1 MGRMGDLILAGVLSW
16 LIVFVWWGTNLL
28 LRPGRRERVLGASLF
43 AIGLVPSVIA
53 LWLGT

>member
-1 MGRMGDLILAGVLSW
+1 MGELILAGVLTW

-28 LRPGRRERVLGASLF
+28 LRPGRRDRVIGACLL
-43 AIGLVPSVIA
+43 AIALVPSLFA